1 MHPELHTHF
10 YDSQSLPLLVWR
22 FEEPHLAV
30 SSSPSGGGL
39 GLRSWIV
46 NATVPTDY
54 DRPDP
59 ESHLADLASGVG
71 LTAGAGIGLLTAVD
85 VSDHVTV
92 ADDGLVVCA
101 TVGIGNPEWAAVD
114 RGSAVRRWDD
124 RFEPVER
131 VGTVNIVA
139 FAPVRLAEGALVNAI
154 ATATEAKVQAFVDL
168 GIDGSGTATDAV
180 VVVCP
185 ADGDAE
191 AYGGPRSR
199 WGGRLARAVH
209 QAVVAGA
216 VADRRLDGRIVV
228 PGTVTASGVAL
239 DG

>member
-1 MHPELHTHF
+1 MDPELRTHV

-22 FEEPHLAV
+22 FEQAHLAV

-39 GLRSWIV
+39 GLRSWLV
-46 NATVPTDY
+46 NATVPADY

-59 ESHLADLASGVG
+59 QAHLAEVARGVG
-71 LTAGAGIGLLTAVD
+71 LAAGAGIGLLTAVD
-85 VSDHVTV
+85 VSGHVSV
-92 ADDGLVVCA
+92 ADEGMVVCA

-124 RFEPVER
+124 RVER

-139 FAPVRLAEGALVNAI
+139 FAPVRLAEGALVNAV
-154 ATATEAKVQAFVDL
+154 ATAAEAKVQAFVDL

-209 QAVVAGA
+209 RAVVQGA
-216 VADRRLDGRIVV
+216 VADPRLDGRIAV
-228 PGTVTASGVAL
+228 PGAITASGVAL